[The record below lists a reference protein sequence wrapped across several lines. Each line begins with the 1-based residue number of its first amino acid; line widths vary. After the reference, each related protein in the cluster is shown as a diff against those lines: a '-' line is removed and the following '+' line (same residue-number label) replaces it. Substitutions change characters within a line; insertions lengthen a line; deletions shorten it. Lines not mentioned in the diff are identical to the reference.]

1 VLEGRIRKALDAK
14 KKPANMGAGPRSRG
28 HFSARRCGAPV
39 VVLFLSIKPDK
50 IRIQRRRPLPRV
62 ATVNQKSSKDGTPV
76 EAVNRKLI
84 RPSLN
89 EIKEQIAPPRRAPQA
104 QKKAVP
110 PDQTNAENFYYVKQM
125 QAKTPMVF
133 VLRDGETLH
142 GVIEWYDKSCLKVNR
157 TGEPNILL
165 YKPCIKYM
173 YKEG

>member
-1 VLEGRIRKALDAK
+1 
-14 KKPANMGAGPRSRG
+14 M
-28 HFSARRCGAPV
+28 
-39 VVLFLSIKPDK
+39 
-50 IRIQRRRPLPRV
+50 
-62 ATVNQKSSKDGTPV
+62 

-89 EIKEQIAPPRRAPQA
+89 EIKEQSAPPRRAPQA
-104 QKKAVP
+104 QKKVAP

-173 YKEG
+173 YKEV

>member
-1 VLEGRIRKALDAK
+1 
-14 KKPANMGAGPRSRG
+14 
-28 HFSARRCGAPV
+28 
-39 VVLFLSIKPDK
+39 
-50 IRIQRRRPLPRV
+50 
-62 ATVNQKSSKDGTPV
+62 V

-89 EIKEQIAPPRRAPQA
+89 EIKEQIPPPRRAAP
-104 QKKAVP
+104 QKKPVP

-142 GVIEWYDKSCLKVNR
+142 GTIEWYDKCCLKVNR
-157 TGEPNILL
+157 SEGPNILL
-165 YKPCIKYM
+165 YTPCIKYM